1 MYHAVRER
9 TTQDNP
15 RCGPVVHR
23 IVEKSRPTSLSHGM
37 MQFSWKRCLHGSL
50 LSLSPTLNASLHTVQ
65 PSTSVGERERT
76 GIYITKEEE
85 GPVCGCESSAHTM
98 VHCNEFFE
106 YPVTTHYILWL
117 GQVVKTSLWALWR
130 HSTQIQGS
138 LRKESSGDIHW
149 EW

>member
-1 MYHAVRER
+1 MFAWQSPQLVPNLECIF
-9 TTQDNP
+9 T
-15 RCGPVVHR
+15 HR
-23 IVEKSRPTSLSHGM
+23 AAIHICWR
-37 MQFSWKRCLHGSL
+37 
-50 LSLSPTLNASLHTVQ
+50 
-65 PSTSVGERERT
+65 ERERT

-138 LRKESSGDIHW
+138 LRKEGSGDIHW